1 MEIEDRDLVGVEYP
15 GCVKNVDNMIKTLGG
30 LTNLSKVVGI
40 EKSKRMKQKK
50 INNLKKMKFT
60 IDI

>member
-30 LTNLSKVVGI
+30 LTNISKVVGNK
-40 EKSKRMKQKK
+40 EQSE
-50 INNLKKMKFT
+50 
-60 IDI
+60 

>member
-30 LTNLSKVVGI
+30 LTNISKVVCI
-40 EKSKRMKQKK
+40 KQSKMTEKKVFGLCELLLQ
-50 INNLKKMKFT
+50 
-60 IDI
+60 